1 MPSSQWTSKSIE
13 TSSQAAETIAAW
25 LDQSD
30 AVLIG
35 AGAGLSTA
43 CGPDFSYTGERFER
57 LYGDFVQCYGFHDE
71 YSGGFYPYGTQEE
84 FWAWWSR
91 VIWHERYAGPVGN
104 SYRDLRRIVDGRDY
118 FVLTTNVDHQ
128 FQRAGF
134 DKQRLLYT
142 QGDYG
147 LFQCSVPCHSRTYD
161 NYDAVRQMV
170 EAEKDL
176 CIPTELV
183 PRCPV
188 CGEPMTMNLRVD
200 GRFVEDDGWH
210 AAARRYDAFV
220 RKRAHDRVLYLE
232 IGVGANTPGIIKY
245 PFWQQVA
252 ENRNACYVQLN
263 LGNTIAPARIAG
275 RSALYDGD
283 AAEVISKLA

>member
-1 MPSSQWTSKSIE
+1 
-13 TSSQAAETIAAW
+13 

-57 LYGDFVQCYGFHDE
+57 LYGDFVQRYGFHDE

-134 DKQRLLYT
+134 DKQRLFYT

-176 CIPTELV
+176 RIPTELV

-220 RKRAHDRVLYLE
+220 RKHAHDRVLYLE

-252 ENRNACYVQLN
+252 ENRNARYVQLN
-263 LGNTIAPARIAG
+263 LGDTIAPARIAG

>member
-1 MPSSQWTSKSIE
+1 M
-13 TSSQAAETIAAW
+13 
-25 LDQSD
+25 
-30 AVLIG
+30 G
-35 AGAGLSTA
+35 NA
-43 CGPDFSYTGERFER
+43 C
-57 LYGDFVQCYGFHDE
+57 L
-71 YSGGFYPYGTQEE
+71 
-84 FWAWWSR
+84 
-91 VIWHERYAGPVGN
+91 
-104 SYRDLRRIVDGRDY
+104 DLRRIVDGRDY

-134 DKQRLLYT
+134 DKQRLFYT

-147 LFQCSVPCHSRTYD
+147 LFQCSVPCHRRTYD
-161 NYDAVRQMV
+161 NFDAVRQMV
-170 EAEKDL
+170 NAEQNL
-176 CIPTELV
+176 RIPTELI

-220 RKRAHDRVLYLE
+220 REHAHDRLLYLE

-252 ENRNACYVQLN
+252 ENRNARYVQLN
-263 LGNTIAPARIAG
+263 LGGVIAPARIAK

-283 AAEVISKLA
+283 AAEVILKLAAAVNGEVTPCA